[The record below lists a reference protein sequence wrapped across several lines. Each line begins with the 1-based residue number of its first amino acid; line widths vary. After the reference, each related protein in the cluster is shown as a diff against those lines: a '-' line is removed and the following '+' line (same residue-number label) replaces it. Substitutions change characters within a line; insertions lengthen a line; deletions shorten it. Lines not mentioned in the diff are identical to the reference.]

1 VLGFLGRAG
10 EIDLITDWV
19 LREHCRLIA
28 VLGMGGI
35 GKTSLA
41 ARVARD
47 VAPAFERVY
56 WRSVRN
62 APPPL
67 DWLGEAIAFLS
78 DHRALPPD
86 GESARIAA
94 LLDLLRDRHCLL
106 VLDNLEPCSRP
117 AAPRVPIERATPATA
132 RCCARWAR
140 VSTRAACSLTSREEP
155 LELAELSGDAA
166 VRTLELGGL
175 TATDARALLNDKQL
189 QGSAADWTSLV
200 VRYGGNGLALKVV
213 GESVQQVFG
222 ADIAAFLQEAGSGT
236 FGGIRR
242 LLDGQLDRLSSLERQ
257 VLAWLGVEREPAT
270 FAQLV
275 ADLGPRVG
283 RGALLEAVEA
293 LRRRSLVERTPRGSA
308 FTLQSVVLEHVTDM
322 LLERASAEIHR
333 GEFDLLRTHALLKAR
348 AKDYA
353 RSSQERL
360 LLAPLLEHL
369 VSSYG
374 TRRAVEERILALI
387 QHLRE
392 LPLDEQQHA
401 PGNLVNLLRVSR
413 GNLQGLDLSGLALRQ
428 VFLRDVGV
436 QDSSLAGAD
445 LSEAVLAEA
454 FNYPTA
460 VALSPDGS
468 YLAAGTSTGEVCL
481 WHVANRAL
489 LETLQGHTSGI
500 RGVGLSGD
508 NRLVATGSFDG
519 TVRLWE
525 ATNGRLL
532 MTLRGHVGLVYRV
545 ALSADGRLAA
555 SGGQDGTVKLWETD
569 SGRLLRTLDGS
580 GGGNWGTALSG
591 DGRLVVAGGS
601 DSVVRLWEVATGQ
614 QLRTLQGH
622 TSAAIGVALSRD
634 GRVAAGGSF
643 DGTVKLWDTGSG
655 RLLADL
661 RGHTAGVRG
670 VALSDDGRLVATGSY
685 DGTIKLWEAGG
696 QLLATLQ
703 GHGGGV

>member
-1 VLGFLGRAG
+1 LLQAG
-10 EIDLITDWV
+10 GSTGAY
-19 LREHCRLIA
+19 REGYAGYGTL
-28 VLGMGGI
+28 L
-35 GKTSLA
+35 
-41 ARVARD
+41 
-47 VAPAFERVY
+47 
-56 WRSVRN
+56 
-62 APPPL
+62 
-67 DWLGEAIAFLS
+67 
-78 DHRALPPD
+78 RAL
-86 GESARIAA
+86 GQSEHQS
-94 LLDLLRDRHCLL
+94 CLL
-106 VLDNLEPCSRP
+106 
-117 AAPRVPIERATPATA
+117 
-132 RCCARWAR
+132 
-140 VSTRAACSLTSREEP
+140 LTSREEP